1 MKNDFLIDVLK
12 LYKVKM
18 VHIKN
23 VATSDLNERVEQ
35 IYVINMIQDVRKRN
49 YIIILMKKYGINF
62 TLVLV
67 DYVPNSIYNT
77 IYNTHQIR
85 ISKEE
90 LGCCLS
96 HLWCLNQ
103 VIVHKY
109 KNAIIFED
117 DIILHKH
124 FITRFVKIYSKNPN
138 IDFLLLGAQDQM
150 FSTINH
156 KRINKGLYKPE
167 QSCKQ
172 LYGAHANYYSLNG
185 AQAQFNIRT
194 QTISFFDKEYRILFN
209 QFKESYVCYPNLA
222 VANVT
227 SSALNHTRPITE
239 DMEKEYYNRCFLNFN
254 FNHYNFLYIN
264 LLNNASIRKNDSY
277 KTFTENYLYECFH
290 DFNKI
295 ETVQNRLVM
304 NFFTLDDI
312 QCILKIN
319 EL

>member
-1 MKNDFLIDVLK
+1 MKKDLLIDILK
-12 LYKVKM
+12 LYKVKL
-18 VHIKN
+18 VYIKN

-67 DYVPNSIYNT
+67 DYLPNSVYNT
-77 IYNTHQIR
+77 IYNTNTLR
-85 ISKEE
+85 LSKEE

-103 VIVHKY
+103 VIINKY

-124 FITRFVKIYSKNPN
+124 FITRFIKIYATNPN
-138 IDFLLLGAQDQM
+138 IDFLLLGAQDQL

-156 KRINKGLYKPE
+156 KHVNKGLYKPE
-167 QSCKQ
+167 KPCAQ

-185 AQAQFNIRT
+185 AKFQYDIRSAS
-194 QTISFFDKEYRILFN
+194 ISFFDKEYGMLFN
-209 QFKESYVCYPNLA
+209 HFKESYVCSPNLA
-222 VANVT
+222 VANIT

-239 DMEKEYYNRCFLNFN
+239 DIEGEYYNRCFLNFN
-254 FNHYNFLYIN
+254 FNHYNFLYVN
-264 LLNNASIRKNDSY
+264 LLNNTVLKKSDNY
-277 KTFTENYLYECFH
+277 KTFTENYLYEYFH

-295 ETVQNRLVM
+295 EIVQNRLVM

-312 QCILKIN
+312 QCILKN
-319 EL
+319 

>member
-1 MKNDFLIDVLK
+1 MKNDLLIDVLK
-12 LYKVKM
+12 LYKVKL

-23 VATSDLNERVEQ
+23 VATSDLNERVQQ
-35 IYVINMIQDVRKRN
+35 IYVINMIQDVQKRN

-67 DYVPNSIYNT
+67 DYVPNSVYNT
-77 IYNTHQIR
+77 IYNTHKIR

-96 HLWCLNQ
+96 HLWCLNE
-103 VIVHKY
+103 VIIHKY

-124 FITRFVKIYSKNPN
+124 FITRFVKIYAKNPN

-156 KRINKGLYKPE
+156 KRIHKGLYKPE
-167 QSCKQ
+167 KLCTQ

-185 AQAQFNIRT
+185 AQVQYDIRT
-194 QTISFFDKEYRILFN
+194 AYISFFDKEYGILFN
-209 QFKESYVCYPNLA
+209 QCKESYVCSPNLV
-222 VANVT
+222 VANIT
-227 SSALNHTRPITE
+227 SSALNHTRPIAE
-239 DMEKEYYNRCFLNFN
+239 DMESEYYNRCFLNFN

-264 LLNNASIRKNDSY
+264 LLNNAVIKKTDTYN
-277 KTFTENYLYECFH
+277 TFTENYLYEHFH

-295 ETVQNRLVM
+295 DIVKNRLVM

-312 QCILKIN
+312 RCILKV
-319 EL
+319 

>member
-1 MKNDFLIDVLK
+1 MKKDLLIDILK
-12 LYKVKM
+12 SYKVKL

-23 VATSDLNERVEQ
+23 VATSVLNERVEQ

-62 TLVLV
+62 TLVVV

-77 IYNTHQIR
+77 IYNTDKIR
-85 ISKEE
+85 ITKEE
-90 LGCCLS
+90 FGCCLS
-96 HLWCLNQ
+96 HLWCLHN
-103 VIVHKY
+103 IILNKC

-117 DIILHKH
+117 DIILHKN
-124 FITRFVKIYSKNPN
+124 FITRFNKIYDKNPN
-138 IDFLLLGAQDQM
+138 IDFLLLGSQDQM

-156 KRINKGLYKPE
+156 KHVHKGLYKPE
-167 QSCKQ
+167 KSCTQ

-185 AQAQFNIRT
+185 AQAQYDIRSE
-194 QTISFFDKEYRILFN
+194 TISFFDKEYGILFN
-209 QFKESYVCYPNLA
+209 HFKESYVCYPNLA
-222 VANVT
+222 VSDIT
-227 SSALNHTRPITE
+227 SSALNHKRPITE
-239 DMEKEYYNRCFLNFN
+239 DMESEYYNRCFLNFN

-264 LLNNASIRKNDSY
+264 LLNNTILTKSDNY

-295 ETVQNRLVM
+295 DIVKNRLVM

-312 QCILKIN
+312 KCILKN
-319 EL
+319 

>member
-1 MKNDFLIDVLK
+1 MKKDLLIDILK
-12 LYKVKM
+12 SYKVKL

-23 VATSDLNERVEQ
+23 VATSVLNERVEQ

-62 TLVLV
+62 TLVVV

-77 IYNTHQIR
+77 IYNTDKIR
-85 ISKEE
+85 ITKEE

-96 HLWCLNQ
+96 HLWCLHN
-103 VIVHKY
+103 IILNKC

-117 DIILHKH
+117 DIILHKN
-124 FITRFVKIYSKNPN
+124 FMTRFNKIYDKNPN

-156 KRINKGLYKPE
+156 KHVHKGLYKPE
-167 QSCKQ
+167 KSCTQ

-185 AQAQFNIRT
+185 AQAQYDIRT
-194 QTISFFDKEYRILFN
+194 TSISFFDKEYGILFN
-209 QFKESYVCYPNLA
+209 HFKESYVCYPNLA
-222 VANVT
+222 VADIT

-239 DMEKEYYNRCFLNFN
+239 DMESEYYNRCFLHFN
-254 FNHYNFLYIN
+254 FNHYNFLYVN
-264 LLNNASIRKNDSY
+264 LLNNPVLTKSDNY

-295 ETVQNRLVM
+295 DIVKNRLVM

-312 QCILKIN
+312 QCILKN
-319 EL
+319 

>member
-1 MKNDFLIDVLK
+1 MKKPLLIDILK
-12 LYKVKM
+12 LYKVKL

-35 IYVINMIQDVRKRN
+35 IYVINMIQDIRKRN

-67 DYVPNSIYNT
+67 DNVPNSIYST
-77 IYNTHQIR
+77 IYNTDKIR
-85 ISKEE
+85 ITTEE

-103 VIVHKY
+103 VIIHKY

-117 DIILHKH
+117 DIILHKN
-124 FITRFVKIYSKNPN
+124 FITRFNKIYDNNPN
-138 IDFLLLGAQDQM
+138 IDFLLLGAQDQS

-156 KRINKGLYKPE
+156 KHVHNGLYKPE
-167 QSCKQ
+167 KSCVQ

-185 AQAQFNIRT
+185 AQFQFDVRT
-194 QTISFFDKEYRILFN
+194 AFISFFDKEYGILFN
-209 QFKESYVCYPNLA
+209 HFKESYVCCPNLA
-222 VANVT
+222 VANIT

-239 DMEKEYYNRCFLNFN
+239 DMESEYYNRCFLNFN
-254 FNHYNFLYIN
+254 FKQYNFLYIN
-264 LLNNASIRKNDSY
+264 LLNSVSINKNDTY
-277 KTFTENYLYECFH
+277 KTFTENYLYEYFH

-295 ETVQNRLVM
+295 EIVKNRLVM

-312 QCILKIN
+312 HCILKVS